1 MFEQSLEKAKKG
13 LGSAPASLRFET
25 YDEGLSVQI
34 LHIGPC
40 SEEASTI
47 ARLHNNFI
55 PENGLKETG
64 HHHEIYLRDP
74 RKTEPEKLKTVLRQP
89 VKRV

>member
-1 MFEQSLEKAKKG
+1 MFEQSLEKAKKE
-13 LGSAPASLRFET
+13 LGSTPASLRFET

-47 ARLHNNFI
+47 ARLHNNLI

>member
-1 MFEQSLEKAKKG
+1 MFEQSLEKAKKE